1 MIWQRLLFCSITWMA
16 YLRDRVFV
24 LKSEPYREHDTRIV
38 MYGREHGKLVAVARG
53 MRRMGAK
60 HLGHLEPLSQ
70 ADVMVAVG
78 QSFDKLAVARAATP
92 RAGLREDLG
101 AMAVLGPLVH
111 LIESLTRPGV
121 ADVSIYELLEEAADL
136 WGSTERLPS
145 PERGRLILAAAS
157 LRLLDALGEAPDFE
171 AIDHEDMPE
180 GVMTL
185 LRFMRVRPLRDLLA
199 ITAPSTIFVATS
211 AVIETAVERTPLA
224 TKLHGAATI
233 YALLA

>member
-1 MIWQRLLFCSITWMA
+1 MIWLLRLFCKVTWMP

-24 LKSEPYREHDTRIV
+24 LKNEPFREHDARIV

-60 HLGHLEPLSQ
+60 QLGHLEPLSQ

-78 QSFDKLAVARAATP
+78 QSFDKLAVAQAVEP
-92 RAGLREDLG
+92 RVGLRDDLG
-101 AMAVLGPLVH
+101 AMAVLGPLSH
-111 LIESLTRPGV
+111 LIESLTREGV
-121 ADVSIYELLEEAADL
+121 ADVSIYELLQESSDL
-136 WGSTERLPS
+136 WRSTDQLPS

-157 LRLLDALGEAPDFE
+157 LRLLDALGEAPDFD
-171 AIDHEDMPE
+171 AIEQGDMPE

-185 LRFMRVRPLRDLLA
+185 LRFMRLRPLRDLLA
-199 ITAPSTIFVATS
+199 ITAPSTLFVATS

-224 TKLHGAATI
+224 TRLHGAATI

>member
-1 MIWQRLLFCSITWMA
+1 MA

-24 LKSEPYREHDTRIV
+24 LKNEPYREHDARIV

-78 QSFDKLAVARAATP
+78 KAFDKLAVAQAVMP
-92 RAGLREDLG
+92 RLGLREDLG
-101 AMAVLGPLVH
+101 AMAVLGPLAH
-111 LIESLTRPGV
+111 LVERLTRPGV
-121 ADVSIYELLEEAADL
+121 ADPLIYDLLNEVADV
-136 WGSTERLPS
+136 WQSTDQLPS
-145 PERGRLILAAAS
+145 PERGRLILAASS
-157 LRLLDALGEAPDFE
+157 LRLLDALGEAPDLNALE
-171 AIDHEDMPE
+171 MADLPE

-185 LRFMRVRPLRDLLA
+185 LRFMRLRPLQDLLA
-199 ITAPSTIFVATS
+199 ITAPASIFVAAS

-224 TKLHGAATI
+224 GKLHGAATVH
-233 YALLA
+233 ALLA

>member
-1 MIWQRLLFCSITWMA
+1 
-16 YLRDRVFV
+16 
-24 LKSEPYREHDTRIV
+24 
-38 MYGREHGKLVAVARG
+38 
-53 MRRMGAK
+53 
-60 HLGHLEPLSQ
+60 
-70 ADVMVAVG
+70 MVAIG
-78 QSFDKLAVARAATP
+78 QSFDKLAVARAVTP
-92 RAGLREDLG
+92 RPGMRDDLG
-101 AMAVLGPLVH
+101 AMAVLGPLMH
-111 LIESLTRPGV
+111 LVESLTRPGV

-136 WGSTERLPS
+136 WVSTERLPS

-185 LRFMRVRPLRDLLA
+185 LRFMRIRPLRDLLA

-211 AVIETAVERTPLA
+211 AVVETAVERTPLA